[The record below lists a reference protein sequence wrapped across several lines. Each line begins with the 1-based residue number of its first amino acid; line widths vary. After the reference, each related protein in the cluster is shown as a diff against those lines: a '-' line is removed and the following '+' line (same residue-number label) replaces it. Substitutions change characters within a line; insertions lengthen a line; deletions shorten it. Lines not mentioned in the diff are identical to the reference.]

1 MGYGVKTAM
10 REFEGTTD
18 RFNRLSA
25 DQSPQHFLN
34 PFQRQDIQNRMSTL
48 SDLRRNQTE
57 TAIAQR
63 TRDTVSPQHQQLMA
77 KLSTGASGEVG
88 SNMAKVDID
97 DLQMG
102 EQKKQERLRN
112 LQQLASMQGQNVQM
126 KQAYKTQAEAEK
138 AKKKAEKGSGTNW
151 GAIAGTVGGAAL
163 GSFFGPAGTMMGAQ
177 LGGQVGGAID
187 GGGQQPS
194 AGMDMG
200 GGSGMMGMLGGMP
213 KTAGT
218 SPDAGMLSGV
228 NWGQMAG
235 QMGNNSMKSPTLFGP
250 GTTYSPAPGMQTS
263 TGVSPEAA
271 QMMYGQMF
279 GRANSAYM
287 GY

>member
-88 SNMAKVDID
+88 ANMAKVDID

-138 AKKKAEKGSGTNW
+138 AAKKAGEESSMDKFLGKYTIGGKLAKSMNMSPTQLMMTVAGGVAGGPMGAAAGSQMG
-151 GAIAGTVGGAAL
+151 GAMSGGGAAG
-163 GSFFGPAGTMMGAQ
+163 GSQ
-177 LGGQVGGAID
+177 LGATPQA
-187 GGGQQPS
+187 
-194 AGMDMG
+194 
-200 GGSGMMGMLGGMP
+200 
-213 KTAGT
+213 TAQMN
-218 SPDAGMLSGV
+218 PQ
-228 NWGQMAG
+228 WG
-235 QMGNNSMKSPTLFGP
+235 NSM
-250 GTTYSPAPGMQTS
+250 APGMDPYAPSYITS
-263 TGVSPEAA
+263 
-271 QMMYGQMF
+271 Y
-279 GRANSAYM
+279 
-287 GY
+287 

>member
-138 AKKKAEKGSGTNW
+138 AAKKAGEESKMDKFLGKYTLGGKLAKSMNMSPTQLMMTAA
-151 GAIAGTVGGAAL
+151 GAAVGG
-163 GSFFGPAGTMMGAQ
+163 PMGAQ
-177 LGGQVGGAID
+177 VGSQVGGA
-187 GGGQQPS
+187 
-194 AGMDMG
+194 
-200 GGSGMMGMLGGMP
+200 
-213 KTAGT
+213 
-218 SPDAGMLSGV
+218 
-228 NWGQMAG
+228 MAG
-235 QMGNNSMKSPTLFGP
+235 QGQAGAA
-250 GTTYSPAPGMQTS
+250 PAPAPATPTISPGMSMGPPAPAPSYPTPMQPS
-263 TGVSPEAA
+263 
-271 QMMYGQMF
+271 QMQYANMF
-279 GRANSAYM
+279 GQANSAYM